1 MIETIRL
8 FRKKE
13 QDIWA
18 LYIVEFFKFVGCF
31 ICDCELRERRVL
43 ALKFDDEYD
52 VNLFFGV
59 SPKDV
64 MLRSNNQEEGSR
76 LKGRNISVEIPSDP
90 TMQELLHS
98 EPNHTTVSGKLLKE
112 FVEQIWDDETE
123 QTVLLFLSKV
133 YCENNL
139 FFYLYNEGNRKFVQE
154 QHYSLKIRQSLKEAL
169 VKTAELSFDHF
180 RKGYNSLYQRVQKE
194 SEERLLKN
202 SPYYSYAQIVLM
214 YKLNQKMM
222 TMEEGNVFKIESLLE
237 RAESVMENSPD
248 FIRINYLA
256 GSICREKEGYYRKAE
271 RYFIKTLKMLE
282 KKKVNGLSAF
292 VYYRLGNLE
301 DSIFKH
307 EEIAQMCYRNA
318 YHWNDE
324 YHPVMLKIAE
334 MSNPQKGIKLCNEV
348 IRILMNG
355 YFMEQ
360 VMPKQQIYAYE
371 AFKMLGDIF
380 KRYDDYDT
388 ATQCYQNAKKL
399 AETRSEFFG
408 FFDENGTQGFY
419 EIVLRSMPTEP
430 ILYRLIECALHEGD
444 REQVE
449 KYFDEM

>member
-31 ICDCELRERRVL
+31 ICDCEIRDSRVL
-43 ALKFDDEYD
+43 SLKFDDDYD

-59 SPKDV
+59 SLEDV
-64 MLRSNNQEEGSR
+64 ILRSKHQEEECQ
-76 LKGRNISVEIPSDP
+76 LKGRNISVKIPSAP
-90 TMQELLHS
+90 TMQELLYS
-98 EPNHTTVSGKLLKE
+98 ESNHTTVSGQLLKA
-112 FVEQIWDDETE
+112 FVEQIWDDAAE

-154 QHYSLKIRQSLKEAL
+154 QHYSLKIRQRLEEAL
-169 VKTAELSFDHF
+169 RETAELSFDHF
-180 RKGYNSLYQRVQKE
+180 RKGYNSLYQRVQQE
-194 SEERLLKN
+194 SEECLFKI

-222 TMEEGNVFKIESLLE
+222 TMEEGNVFKLESLLE
-237 RAESVMENSPD
+237 RAERVMEKSPD

-256 GSICREKEGYYRKAE
+256 GSICRDKEGYYRRAE
-271 RYFIKTLKMLE
+271 HYLIKTLKMLE
-282 KKKVNGLSAF
+282 KKEVNGLSAF

-301 DSIFKH
+301 DSAFGR

-318 YHWNDE
+318 YHWNRE
-324 YHPVMLKIAE
+324 YYPAMLKIAE
-334 MSNPQKGIKLCNEV
+334 MSDSQKGVELCNEV

-355 YFMEQ
+355 YSMEK

-371 AFKMLGDIF
+371 DFKILGDIF
-380 KRYDDYDT
+380 KNYDDYD
-388 ATQCYQNAKKL
+388 AAVQCYQNAKKL
-399 AETRSEFFG
+399 AGTKSEFYK
-408 FFDENGTQGFY
+408 FFDEKELQGFY
-419 EIVLRSMPTEP
+419 EIVQRSMPTEP
-430 ILYRLIECALHEGD
+430 ILYRLIECALHEDD

>member
-31 ICDCELRERRVL
+31 ICDCELREKRVL
-43 ALKFDDEYD
+43 SLKFDDEYD

-59 SPKDV
+59 SLEDV
-64 MLRSNNQEEGSR
+64 MLRSNNQEEEYQ
-76 LKGRNISVEIPSDP
+76 LKGRNIFVKIPSAP
-90 TMQELLHS
+90 TMQELLYS
-98 EPNHTTVSGKLLKE
+98 ESNHTTVSGQLLKK
-112 FVEQIWDDETE
+112 FVEQIWDDEAE
-123 QTVLLFLSKV
+123 QAVLLFLSKV

-154 QHYSLKIRQSLKEAL
+154 QHYSLKIRQRLEEAL
-169 VKTAELSFDHF
+169 RETAELSFDHF
-180 RKGYNSLYQRVQKE
+180 RKGYNSLYQRVQQE
-194 SEERLLKN
+194 PEECLFKI

-222 TMEEGNVFKIESLLE
+222 TMEEGSVFKLESLLE
-237 RAESVMENSPD
+237 HAERLMEKTPD
-248 FIRINYLA
+248 FIRINYLV
-256 GSICREKEGYYRKAE
+256 GSICRDKEGYYRRAE
-271 RYFIKTLKMLE
+271 HYFIKTLKMLE

-301 DSIFKH
+301 DSIFGRK
-307 EEIAQMCYRNA
+307 EIAQICYRNA
-318 YHWNDE
+318 YHWNDQ
-324 YHPVMLKIAE
+324 YYPVMLKIAE
-334 MSNPQKGIKLCNEV
+334 MSDSQKGIELCNEV

-355 YFMEQ
+355 YSMEK

-371 AFKMLGDIF
+371 DFKMLGDIF
-380 KRYDDYDT
+380 KNYDDYD
-388 ATQCYQNAKKL
+388 AAVQCYQNAKKL
-399 AETRSEFFG
+399 AGTKSEFYK
-408 FFDENGTQGFY
+408 FFHEEELQGFY
-419 EIVLRSMPTEP
+419 EIVQRSMPTEP

-444 REQVE
+444 WEQVE